1 MALPLQEGITR
12 MLPECLREPSSSCGP
27 MLFPHWEAATGS
39 VELTAISLHG
49 SLALICAC
57 HCQRKTGSAMRVS
70 LSWSRFFA
78 LFPRLPGVALPALSV
93 LCLSFLLLSAL
104 LPVSLS
110 QRVPIRKA
118 CVHAHQNCT
127 QQHSV
132 LAQHAFLT
140 WHLDEIRCQL

>member
-1 MALPLQEGITR
+1 MPTRAFFIMWSDAFSALGSCHRVSGADGNQLTR
-12 MLPECLREPSSSCGP
+12 LSCSDLCVSLP
-27 MLFPHWEAATGS
+27 
-39 VELTAISLHG
+39 
-49 SLALICAC
+49 
-57 HCQRKTGSAMRVS
+57 RKTGSAMRVS